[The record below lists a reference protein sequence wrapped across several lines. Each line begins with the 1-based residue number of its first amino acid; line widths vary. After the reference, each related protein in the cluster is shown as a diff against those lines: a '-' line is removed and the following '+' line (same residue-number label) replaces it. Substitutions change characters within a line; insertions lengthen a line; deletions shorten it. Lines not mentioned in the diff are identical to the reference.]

1 MNTSVSD
8 GGKMVS
14 PGSSA
19 LDVPDIDTMQTYIKD
34 SPIGEDLSGE
44 DCQRIAEISNY
55 RRLAANEYLL
65 EDGQIDDCLHV
76 IVSGKLGVVK
86 YDQGGECV
94 TLHVLNAGDIA
105 GEMGFIDGTAHSA
118 GLRAM
123 GECGVVTLHRDNFKK
138 LVLEYPMLG
147 YDVMRAIVRTVHI
160 ILRRMNFQY
169 LQLTN
174 YVTKQHGRY

>member
-1 MNTSVSD
+1 MNTSESD
-8 GGKMVS
+8 VGKTVS
-14 PGSSA
+14 PGGGA
-19 LDVPDIDTMQTYIKD
+19 LDVPDIETMQAYVKD
-34 SPIGEDLSGE
+34 SPIGEDLSDE
-44 DCQRIAEISNY
+44 DCRRLAEISNY

-65 EDGQIDDCLHV
+65 EDGQIDDRLHV

-123 GECGVVTLHRDNFKK
+123 SESEVVTLHRDDFKK
-138 LVLEYPMLG
+138 LILAHPMLG
-147 YDVMRAIVRTVHI
+147 YDVMRAIVRTVHVI
-160 ILRRMNFQY
+160 MRRMNFQY